1 MAKSTKKKKYAA
13 EKVLDNLNETA
24 YKAENF
30 FEQHSKVIISILG
43 VVALAAIGYFV
54 YLKTV
59 VEPKSEK
66 ALKEMV
72 QADDYF
78 KQDSMNL
85 ALKGM
90 PGNFLGYEQIIK
102 EYSGTKGANL
112 ALYKAG
118 IAYYKLGDY
127 ASAVS
132 SLEKF
137 STDDKILTAQK
148 YGMIGNALTDS
159 DKSAQAIPYYVK
171 AAEETDIEVL
181 KTMYYTK
188 AGKIAIELGNNEEA
202 LNYFQILEQKYPNAG
217 NGEVAKYIE
226 RLKYATG
233 VN

>member
-78 KQDSMNL
+78 KQDSMTL

-118 IAYYKLGDY
+118 IAYYKLG
-127 ASAVS
+127 
-132 SLEKF
+132 
-137 STDDKILTAQK
+137 
-148 YGMIGNALTDS
+148 
-159 DKSAQAIPYYVK
+159 
-171 AAEETDIEVL
+171 
-181 KTMYYTK
+181 
-188 AGKIAIELGNNEEA
+188 
-202 LNYFQILEQKYPNAG
+202 
-217 NGEVAKYIE
+217 
-226 RLKYATG
+226 
-233 VN
+233 